1 MKITK
6 SQLRQIIKEE
16 LESAVHEN
24 QKAYDARRELMVIFD
39 LLNEA
44 SDKMS
49 DLQENVYDKGYSNEK
64 SILDLAG
71 EVYHVKRLV
80 KKALGS

>member
-39 LLNEA
+39 LLNELLFLPIKIVLF
-44 SDKMS
+44 S
-49 DLQENVYDKGYSNEK
+49 
-64 SILDLAG
+64 
-71 EVYHVKRLV
+71 
-80 KKALGS
+80 